1 MTTAGLP
8 PSLLHLFGT
17 IEGRQMAG
25 ACTVLL
31 QPRVEGCLGAG
42 AAGQI
47 DI

>member
-25 ACTVLL
+25 AQCSSSPGWKDAWGQVLL
-31 QPRVEGCLGAG
+31 DR
-42 AAGQI
+42 
-47 DI
+47 